1 MYIWK
6 KDPGFYFDYD
16 LNRTKDLKVELDL
29 IKKYFEKYD
38 ELSVEDKK
46 NLILHFMNLDYD
58 TRDICL
64 ITNSITKAGH
74 DMIMEIPTKMEY
86 SYLHTEG
93 RGRDFSYWDVFNEVN
108 YLVTTREDL
117 KLEKRR
123 YSFDEMMDMYYT
135 RKICPILS
143 FTKELKKLSNDNE
156 PVKKITTLKDIGI
169 EVDPYPEFEQF
180 DIKFEERAKEYQN
193 LIFENSQLNKNLMD
207 SYVSNYLDQL
217 LEYCKYGAYYD
228 DEKKA
233 AKKLYKYKMSKFD
246 FNK

>member
-29 IKKYFEKYD
+29 IKEYFEKYD

-64 ITNSITKAGH
+64 ITNLITKAGH

-93 RGRDFSYWDVFNEVN
+93 RGRDFSYWDVFKEVN

-117 KLEKRR
+117 NLEKRR
-123 YSFDEMMDMYYT
+123 YSFNEMMKMYYT
-135 RKICPILS
+135 REICPILR
-143 FTKELKKLSNDNE
+143 FDKELNKFSDDKES
-156 PVKKITTLKDIGI
+156 VKKITTLKDIGI
-169 EVDPYPEFEQF
+169 DVNPYPEFEQF
-180 DIKFEERAKEYQN
+180 DIMFDDSNTAQEFQNMLFKEGR
-193 LIFENSQLNKNLMD
+193 LNKDIMD
-207 SYVSNYLDQL
+207 SCVKHYLDRL
-217 LEYCKYGAYYD
+217 IDYAKYGAYYS
-228 DEKKA
+228 DEKKMT
-233 AKKLYKYKMSKFD
+233 KKLYKYRDSKV
-246 FNK
+246 K

>member
-1 MYIWK
+1 
-6 KDPGFYFDYD
+6 
-16 LNRTKDLKVELDL
+16 
-29 IKKYFEKYD
+29 
-38 ELSVEDKK
+38 
-46 NLILHFMNLDYD
+46 
-58 TRDICL
+58 
-64 ITNSITKAGH
+64 
-74 DMIMEIPTKMEY
+74 
-86 SYLHTEG
+86 
-93 RGRDFSYWDVFNEVN
+93 
-108 YLVTTREDL
+108 
-117 KLEKRR
+117 
-123 YSFDEMMDMYYT
+123 MMDMYYT

-233 AKKLYKYKMSKFD
+233 AKKLYKYTMSKFD